1 MGFRPLARGWA
12 RGLTVAAVCLASTA
26 WAQTFKPDHPIRV
39 LIPVPAGSAP
49 DLLSRIVSQGFQA
62 KWGQPG
68 IVEPHP
74 GASQNI
80 AGDLL
85 NRAEPD
91 GYTIMTA
98 PPPPFAVNQHLF
110 PKLTFDPT
118 KFSYITVLVEAPN
131 VMMVRAGLPAK
142 TIADV
147 VALAKAKPGG
157 LTYGSTGPGSTLH
170 LTGEAFKSRAGVDIT
185 HVPYKGTVEIIA
197 DMLGDR
203 IDMAF
208 INLVDAWPQI
218 TAGKLR
224 PFAVGSAQR
233 NSALPD
239 VPTLRETWPDF
250 VSVTWFADAAPP
262 NTPAPVV
269 AALNDAIKAAFA
281 TPEARKII
289 ADLHAT
295 PMLQSPAEATAYI
308 KADSDR
314 WREVIQK
321 NNIRIE

>member
-1 MGFRPLARGWA
+1 MRFRLLARGLLA
-12 RGLTVAAVCLASTA
+12 AAMVATGAAH
-26 WAQTFKPDHPIRV
+26 AQTFKPDHPIRV

-49 DLLSRIVSQGFQA
+49 DLLSRIIGQGFQA

-68 IVEPHP
+68 LVEPHP

-91 GYTIMTA
+91 GYTILTA

-110 PKLTFDPT
+110 PKLTYDPT

-131 VMMVRAGLPAK
+131 VLLVRPGQPAK
-142 TIADV
+142 TVADI
-147 VALAKAKPGG
+147 VALAKAKPGA
-157 LTYGSTGPGSTLH
+157 LTYGSTGAGSTLQ

-208 INLVDAWPQI
+208 INLADAWPQI

-224 PFAVGSAQR
+224 PLAVGSAQR
-233 NSALPD
+233 NPALPD
-239 VPTLRETWPDF
+239 VPTLQETWPGF

-269 AALNDAIKAAFA
+269 AALNDAIRGAFA

-289 ADLHAT
+289 SDLHVT
-295 PMLQSPAEATAYI
+295 PLLQSPAEATAYI

-314 WREVIQK
+314 WREVIEK
-321 NNIRIE
+321 NHIKID